1 MKYKS
6 IILILSIFI
15 LISIA
20 SVSAGE
26 VDDKLR
32 MSDENPEI
40 ESTSIEKD
48 LKTTE
53 DNQVLSKTNDD
64 EIQSVKDNEIIG
76 EDIDPNTNATFEDL
90 RNEIGGGGNITLKHK
105 FYNYNG
111 TGQGPEFIEIS
122 YPNSIID
129 GNGAV
134 IDMKGSSTQ
143 VFHINVDNIT
153 VKNLTIKNAC
163 RETWGLAFYITSNDV
178 RILDCNFIDNNGQL
192 KGLIYFD
199 NFNGAVTNCT
209 FINNMADPYN
219 SWGGAIFNAKGH
231 VTVTNCYFSRNYARE
246 GSDIYS
252 ETYPVTA
259 DTCIFKDTGTTYNV
273 QIVPPALNVED
284 FVALNNSGE
293 KLILDLKT
301 NSGMSVD
308 NGNISISVY
317 DKNDSLIGEYSCLSG
332 EGWAVNLSIGFY
344 NAIFNAEYAGFEAIN
359 RTITVIPNIEY
370 YINVTPVTTNNN
382 IVNLTAKSN
391 IPTDIIGGKLLF
403 ILPNGTE
410 INATYASKSTWWAV
424 HTFDDYGVYQVNAS
438 YAGLGNVTVN
448 KGTIAVTAPEHTFWF
463 LNYTINGND
472 NPVINLN
479 NDFYFDSAYD
489 EEFANGITINRKLT
503 INGNG
508 HSINVLQKARILQI
522 TAGNVVLNNITFANA
537 IASDNGGAI
546 CMKSGTVKNCNFAG
560 NSAKQGGAV
569 YFSDDGN
576 VSDCN
581 FANNSAGNAGA
592 VFIVNDGN
600 VSDCNFANNSAGNA
614 GAVFIV
620 NDGNVSD
627 CNFANNSASGD
638 CGAVLIVHHGNVANC
653 NFTGNA
659 ATIDGGAVGMDSGS
673 IANCNFVNNSAS
685 NSSGAVYF
693 FYDVDVTNCNFTG
706 NKAISGSAIYFYF
719 ASGIKSISDSL
730 FLNNRANADDE
741 PFNVTIN
748 GNGVEITFKG
758 LNNLLNAIYSRGDV
772 KFSNVTYWGA
782 DGITNTDSFTPDI
795 SNGPAG
801 QNITVKG
808 IVNGNIINA
817 IKGTDENGSF
827 VLGDAGDYWII
838 LSHKEDSYYTE
849 VAETLFTNM
858 KLYANVTSLTTNNKT
873 VNITA
878 KSNIFN
884 EVMPGK
890 LLFVLSNSENITANY
905 AGNGTWWAEHT
916 FDDYGEFKVN
926 ASYVGLD
933 NVAVNDATIN
943 ITKSDSTI
951 TLDNITLNYGES
963 KNVTIIAQGASGITA
978 NINGTNVTV
987 INNYTI
993 MIADLGAGNY
1003 TLTVTTVPDGD
1014 HNPVTATSKITVNK
1028 VESTLTV
1035 DNITFDY
1042 NSEGS
1047 GDVSFTGADKVIA
1060 NVINQP
1066 KAVVNVAGKRI
1077 TVSGL
1082 AAGTYTLNVTTV
1094 ADENHTAVR
1103 ETAAI
1108 TVNKVNSTLTV
1119 GDVDLDYGES
1129 KNVTVKAQGATG
1141 ITAKI
1146 DDVDVGVI
1154 DFIVPVSD
1162 LAAGIHILT
1171 VTSIPD
1177 ENHTA
1182 VSETAI
1188 ITVNKVNSTLTVG
1201 DVDLDYGE
1209 SKNVTVKAQGAIGIT
1224 AKIDDVD
1231 VGVIDFVVPVSDLA
1245 TGTHT
1250 LTVTSIPDENHT
1262 AVTET
1267 ATITVNKADSTLTV
1281 LAISFDYGDSGSS
1294 VVEFTGATGVVAVV
1308 NDLYAVVD
1316 VNGKTITVFNLTA
1329 GTYILTVTTI
1339 PDDNH
1344 NEVTKTA
1351 AVTVLKQDVDVNIS
1365 MPENVTAGEKSTVNV
1380 VLPGDAS
1387 GNVVAKVDGEIADN
1401 VTVADGSASLEI
1413 PSLGGGNHTIEI
1425 VYSGDGNYKSAS
1437 KTAVLTVGR
1446 DSTNITAADVTA
1458 TYKISKY
1465 LVINL
1470 ADSRGN
1476 PLANAI
1482 VTVELTAA
1490 KNYTSDENGQI
1501 KVKVSNL
1508 VPKTYAAKITF
1519 KGNDNY
1525 TGSNTTAEVTVKKA
1539 TAKITAKAKTFS
1551 TTTKTKKYTI
1561 TLKDSKGN
1569 PIKKAVVSLKVNG
1582 NTYKAT
1588 TNSKGKATFKITK
1601 LSNKGTY
1608 KATVTFK
1615 ANKYYK
1621 KATKNAKITVKSV
1634 WKTVAKGSKNHAI
1647 VKKIQR
1653 ALKSNGYYLSY
1664 NGHYLMVDG
1673 IYHDYT
1679 KMAVKQFQKANG
1691 LKVTGKVDEKTAKK
1705 LKLI

>member
-209 FINNMADPYN
+209 FINNMADTYN

-344 NAIFNAEYAGFEAIN
+344 YAIFNAEYAGFEAIN

-410 INATYASKSTWWAV
+410 INATYASNGIWWAV

-479 NDFYFDSAYD
+479 NDFYFDSAHD

-508 HSINVLQKARILQI
+508 HSINALQKARILQI

-569 YFSDDGN
+569 YF
-576 VSDCN
+576 
-581 FANNSAGNAGA
+581 F
-592 VFIVNDGN
+592 NDGN

-817 IKGTDENGSF
+817 IKVTDENGTI
-827 VLGDAGDYWII
+827 VLGDAGDYWIV
-838 LSHKEDSYYTE
+838 LSHKDDSYYTE

-933 NVAVNDATIN
+933 NVAVNDATLN
-943 ITKSDSTI
+943 ITKADSTI

-1129 KNVTVKAQGATG
+1129 KNVTVKAQGA
-1141 ITAKI
+1141 
-1146 DDVDVGVI
+1146 
-1154 DFIVPVSD
+1154 
-1162 LAAGIHILT
+1162 
-1171 VTSIPD
+1171 
-1177 ENHTA
+1177 
-1182 VSETAI
+1182 
-1188 ITVNKVNSTLTVG
+1188 
-1201 DVDLDYGE
+1201 
-1209 SKNVTVKAQGAIGIT
+1209 IGIT

-1281 LAISFDYGDSGSS
+1281 PAISFDYGDSGSS

-1482 VTVELTAA
+1482 VTVELTTA

-1508 VPKTYAAKITF
+1508 VPKLYTAKITF